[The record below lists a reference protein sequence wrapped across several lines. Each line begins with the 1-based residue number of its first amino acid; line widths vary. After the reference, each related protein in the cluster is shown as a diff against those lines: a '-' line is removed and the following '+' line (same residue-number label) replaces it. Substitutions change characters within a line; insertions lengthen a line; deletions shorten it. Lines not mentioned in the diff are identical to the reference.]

1 MSASARQ
8 DVIGFTRIFV
18 LFCTLVLLPAL
29 LLSSFGVIAIMNER
43 EAEKQRRREEAL
55 NVLQR
60 AEQRFAEALDA
71 SDRALKVA
79 LENNGKSA
87 DEIVQITRALGHPVG
102 PWILVPSDGG
112 ALEGAALFTTPDTLG
127 ERVSSL
133 ARSVEPG
140 RPAHAFV
147 DEGSFSGVV
156 SVQRLADGRALLYAL
171 DPVRIDAALTE
182 LAKKDARRDGMVTT
196 MRVAEG
202 GGEPVVNAVD
212 RFLQEIESAREKAK
226 ALEDNALEELAER
239 TLEAPFDRFTL
250 TVHAPPSATST
261 RTIIAYIVL
270 MAVFLGTL
278 ITGVVLVARL
288 IWQETRL
295 SRLKT
300 DFVSHM
306 SHELRTPLTSI
317 RMFIETLRLGRAT
330 SEQEQQECL
339 DLLSKETERLSEMI
353 ERVLGYA
360 RLRAGRRLFNP
371 RPVEAAKIIED
382 TLDAFRAQNLDT
394 KDLELKT
401 EIAPELPMVRADRD
415 ALVEAMLNLVGNAY
429 KYSGPHKEITVFA
442 RPGRAARVVLGV
454 RDNGPGLPKG
464 EHTRVFE
471 RFYQA
476 GGLLSSK
483 KSGSGLG
490 LAITK
495 AIVDG
500 NGGRISVE
508 SEPGKGSTFQIEMR
522 AAQERAR

>member
-1 MSASARQ
+1 
-8 DVIGFTRIFV
+8 
-18 LFCTLVLLPAL
+18 
-29 LLSSFGVIAIMNER
+29 
-43 EAEKQRRREEAL
+43 
-55 NVLQR
+55 
-60 AEQRFAEALDA
+60 
-71 SDRALKVA
+71 
-79 LENNGKSA
+79 
-87 DEIVQITRALGHPVG
+87 
-102 PWILVPSDGG
+102 
-112 ALEGAALFTTPDTLG
+112 
-127 ERVSSL
+127 
-133 ARSVEPG
+133 
-140 RPAHAFV
+140 
-147 DEGSFSGVV
+147 
-156 SVQRLADGRALLYAL
+156 
-171 DPVRIDAALTE
+171 
-182 LAKKDARRDGMVTT
+182 
-196 MRVAEG
+196 
-202 GGEPVVNAVD
+202 
-212 RFLQEIESAREKAK
+212 
-226 ALEDNALEELAER
+226 
-239 TLEAPFDRFTL
+239 
-250 TVHAPPSATST
+250 VHAPPSATST

-270 MAVFLGTL
+270 MTVFLGTL

-394 KDLELKT
+394 RDLELKT

-454 RDNGPGLPKG
+454 RDNGPGLPKT
-464 EHTRVFE
+464 EQTRVFE